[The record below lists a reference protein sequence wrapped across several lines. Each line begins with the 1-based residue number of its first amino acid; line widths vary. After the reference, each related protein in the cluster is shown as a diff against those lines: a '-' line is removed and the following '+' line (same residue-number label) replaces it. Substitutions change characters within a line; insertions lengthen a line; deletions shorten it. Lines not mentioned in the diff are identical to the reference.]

1 MTPSPEPPPG
11 GPPGAGPE
19 PFPPPSAAAGEVGEP
34 LPRYL
39 LRDTPVPLN
48 AGRRRARVLVENT
61 GDRPV
66 QVGSHYHFYE
76 ANRALR
82 FERAAAF
89 GMRLDV
95 PAGTAVRFEPG
106 DRREVDLVAF
116 GGGQRVVGF
125 SGAVNGSVAGG
136 PPAPGRAP

>member
-1 MTPSPEPPPG
+1 MTRSPESPEPPA
-11 GPPGAGPE
+11 PPE
-19 PFPPPSAAAGEVGEP
+19 HFPLPSAAAGEVGEP

-39 LRDTPVPLN
+39 LRDEPVALN
-48 AGRRRARVLVENT
+48 AGRRTARVTVENT

-89 GMRLDV
+89 GMRLDI
-95 PAGTAVRFEPG
+95 PAGTAARFEPG

-125 SGAVNGSVAGG
+125 SGAVNGSVAGD
-136 PPAPGRAP
+136 PPAPGRDA